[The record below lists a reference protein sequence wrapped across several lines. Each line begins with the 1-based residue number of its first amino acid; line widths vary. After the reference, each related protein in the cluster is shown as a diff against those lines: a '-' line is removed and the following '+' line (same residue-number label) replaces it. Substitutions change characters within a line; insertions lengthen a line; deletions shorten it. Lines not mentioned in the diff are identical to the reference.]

1 MILGWK
7 LCELGWSGL
16 VRSPPKAGSTGG
28 PTGSIGMPL
37 SEVMLTTGGP
47 LIASEAL
54 GTVLSAPEVM
64 RAPNFIL

>member
-1 MILGWK
+1 M
-7 LCELGWSGL
+7 
-16 VRSPPKAGSTGG
+16 RSPPKAGSTGG